1 MFVNKKKNK
10 KAISILISYVL
21 LVTLALALATA
32 TYFFILPYAQKPL
45 PEEKCPDGISL
56 IIEDYSCDANSNLMD
71 MTVKNTGRHNISGF
85 FIKIVNISDGFEY
98 LLKNEKPNLLNPA
111 DLLPVGGGSYS
122 VFNINYGNA
131 DLEKIIIVPYKQTE
145 EGYATICSEAIARI
159 DVPEDACITSPV
171 SD

>member
-21 LVTLALALATA
+21 LVTLALALAAT

-45 PEEKCPDGISL
+45 PEEKCPDGISI
-56 IIEDYSCDANSNLMD
+56 IIEDYSCDDDFNLMD
-71 MTVKNTGRHNISGF
+71 ITVKNTGRHNISGF
-85 FIKIVNISDGFEY
+85 FIKIVNRTDGFEY
-98 LLKNEKPNLLNPA
+98 LLQNENPDFLNPA
-111 DLLPVGGGSYS
+111 DILPVGSASYD
-122 VFNINYGNA
+122 VFNINYGIA

-159 DVPEDACITSPV
+159 DVPEDECSTSHP
-171 SD
+171 SA